1 MIFLY
6 QTIKY
11 GMKGNII
18 TLTTDWGDSDNYA
31 AIFKGH
37 LYCQSPDLKIV
48 DVTHRVQKARIL
60 DAAFLAKTMYH
71 YYPKN
76 TVHIIDVGFISNEN
90 LKKYHDAAKA
100 GLKTDDLPF
109 THYLAFRYDDH
120 YFLCENNGLI
130 TLFCDVEEITE
141 IVQLLPDVNYDI
153 FQTFKAIPYSISAA
167 TKLSQGKPL
176 HEVGT
181 PYNIDM
187 IQQLKR
193 TVAYVSPMNKD
204 AIVFTA
210 QYIDSYENIITN
222 LHKDLFDAVAKERTF
237 FTVQSSLLEKKERF
251 KISQDYLGSSLNE
264 TVFLF
269 GHSNYLEIATRHS
282 PLGKI
287 LKGGLMSTQ
296 FTINF
301 LD

>member
-1 MIFLY
+1 M
-6 QTIKY
+6 TS
-11 GMKGNII
+11 NII
-18 TLTTDWGDSDNYA
+18 TLTTDWGDSDNYT

-48 DVTHRVQKARIL
+48 DVTHRVQKACIL

-71 YYPKN
+71 YYPQN
-76 TVHIIDVGFISNEN
+76 TVHIVDVGFISNEN
-90 LKKYHDAAKA
+90 LRKYHDTTKA
-100 GLKTDDLPF
+100 GLNTDDLSF

-120 YFLCENNGLI
+120 YFLCENNGFI
-130 TLFCDVEEITE
+130 TLFCNVEEITE
-141 IVQLLPDVNYDI
+141 IVQLLPNINYDI
-153 FQTFKAIPYSISAA
+153 FTTFKAIPYCIDAA

-176 HEVGT
+176 SDVGI
-181 PYNIDM
+181 PYNTDM
-187 IQQLKR
+187 IQLLKK
-193 TVAYVSPMNKD
+193 TSAYVSPMNKN

-210 QYIDSYENIITN
+210 QYVDSYGNIITN
-222 LHKDLFDAVAKERTF
+222 LHKDLFDAVAQDRTF
-237 FTVQSSLLEKKERF
+237 FSLQSSLLGKKERLR
-251 KISQDYLGSSLNE
+251 ISQDYLGSSLNE

-296 FTINF
+296 FTIIF